1 MKLCKRLKSIYEGS
15 EDKKVKREILRLC
28 KKEIT
33 DALLNSARKHKTYI
47 ELVVANKGTIEINKG
62 IVVEVVGL
70 NSTNKEELIDS
81 IMDYFDK
88 QGINVT
94 VTKSKQDRRDSIVR
108 LNYISMAPYV
118 VDKK

>member
-1 MKLCKRLKSIYEGS
+1 MKLYKRLRNIYEGS
-15 EDKKVKREILRLC
+15 EDRKVKKKVLKLC

-33 DALLNSARKHKTYI
+33 DALLNSAREHKTYT
-47 ELVVANKGTIEINKG
+47 ELVVSNKGTIEINKG
-62 IVVEVVGL
+62 IIVKVIEL
-70 NSTNKEELIDS
+70 NSTNKEELIDL

-108 LNYISMAPYV
+108 LDFLSVAPYV
-118 VDKK
+118 TDKN